1 MKRLQQPIFA
11 RPTRDANA
19 ESADPEIVVPAAE
32 GEALV
37 GHGNPRLYTI
47 RPIWAPK
54 PRDRAVMVG
63 QFRSSASKI
72 ATRGLKIG
80 VERTTAARYI
90 VNARIEPNAPNER
103 ALEFPFKVD
112 TRLYSHSTKL
122 YSHLIRRNL

>member
-19 ESADPEIVVPAAE
+19 ESADPEIVVPVAVE
-32 GEALV
+32 GEALA

-54 PRDRAVMVG
+54 PKDRAVMVG

-90 VNARIEPNAPNER
+90 VNTRIEPNAPDKR
-103 ALEFPFKVD
+103 ALAFSFKVD
-112 TRLYSHSTKL
+112 TRLYSHS
-122 YSHLIRRNL
+122 IRCNL